1 MIRIRRIYD
10 TVHKHDRAAVEETQR
25 ILRDRFP
32 EIPAARVAAL
42 PTDLRSPDPKF
53 RAILFVAQSPA
64 GRVRGFALM
73 RHAADLD
80 FAFLDFIAAARGETG
95 GIGGALYDRVREE
108 AEALGCRAIF
118 FEVAPD
124 TRELEPDE
132 KLRASN
138 RARIRFYE
146 AFGARPITG
155 TEYETPVEPGGGA
168 PLLVYDPLET
178 GRLLRR
184 ADAKRV
190 VRAILE
196 RRYGDYCPPAYV
208 ERVLASFSDDPVRL
222 RAPLSSKPERVPIEP
237 VVRGDRSPMQ
247 IALVVNDRH
256 DIHHVRERGY
266 VEAPV
271 RVSAILKQIE
281 PTGWFDR
288 VPIASY
294 SEQHILDVHDAGF
307 VKYLRTVC
315 EATPPEQSV
324 YPYVFPVRNA
334 ARPPK
339 DLAVRAGYYCID
351 TFTPLNRN
359 AYRAARSAVDCALTA
374 ADEVLGGS
382 WLAYALVRPPGHH
395 AEHRAFG
402 GFCYFSTAAI
412 AANFLARHGTVA
424 MLDVDYHHGNGQQD
438 IFWQRDDVLT
448 VSIHGDPSI
457 AYPYFS
463 GFADETGAG
472 PGTGANLNI
481 PLPERVDGEKY
492 ARALA
497 TALRRIRSFAP
508 RFLVVALG
516 LDPAKNDPTGSWS
529 LSADDFERNGRTI
542 GTLGLPTLVVQEG
555 GYRTRTLGVNAR
567 RFFQG
572 LRVGAREARSNP
584 REARSNPR

>member
-1 MIRIRRIYD
+1 MIRIRRIFD
-10 TVHKHDRAAVEETQR
+10 TVHRHDRAAVAETQR

-32 EIPAARVAAL
+32 SIPAARVAAL
-42 PTDLRSPDPKF
+42 PDDLRSPDPKF

-95 GIGGALYDRVREE
+95 GIGGALYDRVRDE
-108 AEALGCRAIF
+108 AKALGCWGVF

-124 TRELEPDE
+124 TPQLEPDE
-132 KLRASN
+132 KLRSSN

-168 PLLVYDPLET
+168 PLLVYDPLEK
-178 GRLLRR
+178 GRPLER
-184 ADAKRV
+184 AEAKRT

-196 RRYGDYCPPAYV
+196 RRYGDYCPPDYV
-208 ERVLASFSDDPVRL
+208 ERVLASFRDDPVRL
-222 RAPLSSKPERVPIEP
+222 RDALSPKPQPAPMESVLG
-237 VVRGDRSPMQ
+237 GDRSPMQ
-247 IALVVNDRH
+247 IALVVNDSH

-271 RVSAILKQIE
+271 RVAAILKHIE

-288 VPIASY
+288 VPAASY
-294 SEQHILDVHDAGF
+294 PEQHILDVHDAGF

-315 EATPPEQSV
+315 EATPPDQSV
-324 YPYVFPVRNA
+324 YPYVFPIRNA

-359 AYRAARSAVDCALTA
+359 AYRAARGAVDCALTA
-374 ADEVLGGS
+374 ADEVLGGT

-412 AANFLARHGTVA
+412 AANHLSRHGTVA
-424 MLDVDYHHGNGQQD
+424 VLDVDYHHGNGQQD
-438 IFWQRDDVLT
+438 IFWERGDVLT

-472 PGTGANLNI
+472 AGAGANLNI
-481 PLPERVDGEKY
+481 PLPERCDGEKY
-492 ARALA
+492 GRALA
-497 TALRRIRSFAP
+497 TALRRIREFRP

-529 LSADDFERNGRTI
+529 LSADDFERNGLAI
-542 GTLGLPTLVVQEG
+542 GALGLPTLVVQEG

-572 LRVGAREARSNP
+572 LRAGARDARSNP
-584 REARSNPR
+584 R

>member
-10 TVHKHDRAAVEETQR
+10 TVHPHDRAAVDETQR

-32 EIPAARVAAL
+32 EIPATRVAAL
-42 PTDLRSPDPKF
+42 PEDLRKPDPEF
-53 RAILFVAQSPA
+53 RAILFVAQSPG

-95 GIGGALYDRVREE
+95 GIGGALYDRVRDE
-108 AEALGCRAIF
+108 AEALGAWAVF

-124 TRELEPDE
+124 TPELEPDE

-168 PLLVYDPLET
+168 PLMVYDPLEA
-178 GRLLRR
+178 GRPLGRTE
-184 ADAKRV
+184 AKRV
-190 VRAILE
+190 VRAILA
-196 RRYGDYCPPAYV
+196 RRYGDYCPPDYV
-208 ERVLASFSDDPVRL
+208 ERVLGSFRDDPVAL
-222 RAPLSSKPERVPIEP
+222 RAPIAAKPDRAPIEP
-237 VVRGDRSPMQ
+237 VLGGDRSPTQ
-247 IALVVNDRH
+247 IALVVNDLH
-256 DIHHVRERGY
+256 EIHHVRERGY
-266 VEAPV
+266 VESPV
-271 RVSAILKQIE
+271 RVASILKQIE

-288 VPIASY
+288 IGIREYPDSHVLA
-294 SEQHILDVHDAGF
+294 VHDAAF
-307 VKYLRTVC
+307 VRYLQTVC
-315 EATPPEQSV
+315 EATPPDRSV
-324 YPYVFPVRNA
+324 YPYVFPIRNA

-339 DLAVRAGYYCID
+339 DLAIRAGYYCID

-359 AYRAARSAVDCALTA
+359 AWLAARSAVDCALTA
-374 ADEVLGGS
+374 ADDILAGS

-395 AEHRAFG
+395 AERKSFG
-402 GFCYFSTAAI
+402 GFCYLSTGAI
-412 AANFLARHGTVA
+412 AANYFASRGTVA

-438 IFWQRDDVLT
+438 IFWERGDVLT
-448 VSIHGDPSI
+448 VSIHGEPAV

-472 PGTGANLNI
+472 DGAGANLNI

-492 ARALA
+492 ARALS
-497 TALRRIRSFAP
+497 TALRRIREFEP
-508 RFLVVALG
+508 RFLVIALG

-529 LSADDFERNGRTI
+529 LSADDFERNGRAI
-542 GTLGLPTLVVQEG
+542 GALGLPTLVVQEG
-555 GYRTRTLGVNAR
+555 GYRTRTLGINAR

-572 LRVGAREARSNP
+572 LRAGAREARANP
-584 REARSNPR
+584 R

>member
-10 TVHKHDRAAVEETQR
+10 SVHPHDRTAVEETQR
-25 ILRDRFP
+25 ILHDRFP
-32 EIPAARVAAL
+32 SIPAARVAAL
-42 PTDLRSPDPKF
+42 PDELRRPDPNF
-53 RAILFVAQSPA
+53 RAILFIAQSPG

-95 GIGGALYDRVREE
+95 GIGGALYDRVRDE
-108 AEALGCRAIF
+108 AEALGCNAVF

-124 TRELEPDE
+124 TPELEPDE
-132 KLRASN
+132 KLRAAN

-146 AFGARPITG
+146 AFGARPIAG
-155 TEYETPVEPGGGA
+155 TQYETAVEPGGGA
-168 PLLVYDPLET
+168 PLLVYDPLEP
-178 GRLLRR
+178 GRPLAR
-184 ADAKRV
+184 AEAKRV
-190 VRAILE
+190 VRAILD
-196 RRYGDYCPPAYV
+196 RRYGDYVTREYV
-208 ERVLASFSDDPVRL
+208 ERVLASFRDDPVRL
-222 RAPLSSKPERVPIEP
+222 REPLSARADRVTPEAVEG
-237 VVRGDRSPMQ
+237 GDRSPMQ
-247 IALVVNDRH
+247 IALVVNDKH

-271 RVSAILKQIE
+271 RVAAILKQIE
-281 PTGWFDR
+281 PTGWFHR
-288 VPIASY
+288 VGIRTYPD
-294 SEQHILDVHDAGF
+294 QHILGVHDADF

-315 EATPPEQSV
+315 EATPPGRSV
-324 YPYVFPVRNA
+324 YPYVFPIRNA

-339 DLAVRAGYYCID
+339 ELAVRAGYYCID

-359 AYRAARSAVDCALTA
+359 AWKAARCAVDCALTA

-402 GFCYFSTAAI
+402 GFCYLSTTAI
-412 AANFLARHGTVA
+412 AASYLAEHGSVA
-424 MLDVDYHHGNGQQD
+424 ILDVDYHHGNGQQD
-438 IFWQRDDVLT
+438 IFWERGDVLT

-472 PGTGANLNI
+472 EGAGANLNI
-481 PLPERVDGEKY
+481 PLPERVDGERY
-492 ARALA
+492 AKALG
-497 TALRRIRSFAP
+497 TALRRIRAFEP

-529 LSADDFERNGRTI
+529 LSADDFERNGRAL
-542 GTLGLPTLVVQEG
+542 GALGLPTLVVQEG

-572 LRVGAREARSNP
+572 LRAGAREARANP
-584 REARSNPR
+584 